1 MFSVLLLIVVTADE
15 PARPTPPTA
24 EQLRFFETNVRP
36 VLVEHCHKCHGSKKQ
51 WAGLRLDSREALLRG
66 GDSGAAIVPGE
77 PNKSLLIRAVRHED
91 ENLKMP
97 EDGKLSDRQIAD
109 LVRWVEMGAPFPDAQ
124 KGNGRSRDPNH
135 WSFQPPKEQ
144 RIPVVKN
151 VAWPQTSLDHFIL
164 SKLEAAGVSPAER
177 ADKRTLIRRVTF
189 DLTGLPPTTAEVDM
203 FLADD
208 RADAFAHLVDR
219 LLASPAY
226 GERWGRHWLDVARY
240 ADSNGLDENIAHGN
254 AWRYRDHVV
263 AAFNR
268 DQPFDRFIVEQLAGD
283 LLPAADEA
291 QRHAQLIATGFLS
304 IGPKVLA
311 EVDPSKMQMDIVDE
325 QLDSIGRVFLGL
337 TLGCARCH
345 DHKFD
350 PIATADYYGLAGILK
365 STRTMDTYTKV
376 AKWHENEL
384 PSATLTA
391 MRTEYETQLA
401 AKKKAVEE
409 FVAQADKQVREKL
422 AADGNQKPPEKLET
436 LYPDATKAELTKLRE
451 AQTTLE
457 KNPPNY
463 PAAMGVAED
472 KIVDLAIHVRGNPL
486 KLGEV
491 VPRRTPLV
499 LRGPQP
505 PSLAA
510 SESGRRQLA
519 EWLTDPQHP
528 LTSRVLVNRVWR
540 WHFGRGLVRTT
551 ENFGLLGEAPSHP
564 ELLDWL
570 ARRFVADGWS
580 LKSLH
585 RLILNSSVYQQSS
598 SVEGSGLRVEGK
610 AELRDPQPSTLN
622 SQPIRD
628 PDNRL
633 FGRANVRRLEAEE
646 VRDSLL
652 AVSGQLDGT
661 FGGTLLKTKNR
672 DYLFD
677 HTSIDK
683 TDYTS
688 RRRSLYLPVIRNN
701 VFDLFQLLDFPDPAV
716 PSGDRAMTTVA
727 PQALM
732 MLNSDFV
739 MQSADELAAR
749 LLAAPGD
756 DDQRL
761 SRLHVLAYG
770 REASDDERQKHRA
783 FLAKV
788 EQAAATTEPDAD
800 KRRQQAWSVLCHV
813 ILAAN
818 EFVYVR

>member
-1 MFSVLLLIVVTADE
+1 MIRALLCVLLAVEE
-15 PARPTPPTA
+15 PARTAPPTA

-36 VLVEHCHKCHGSKKQ
+36 VLVEHCQKCHGSKKQ

-109 LVRWVEMGAPFPDAQ
+109 LVRWVEMGAPFPSSPKTAT
-124 KGNGRSRDPNH
+124 RTRDPRH
-135 WSFQPPKEQ
+135 WAFQPPQE
-144 RIPVVKN
+144 PSVPTVKN
-151 VAWPQTSLDHFIL
+151 EAWALTAVDKFVL
-164 SKLEAAGVSPAER
+164 SKLEAAGLSPADR

-189 DLTGLPPTTAEVDM
+189 DLTGLPPTPSEIEA
-203 FLADD
+203 FLADE
-208 RADAFAHLVDR
+208 RADAFMQLVER

-226 GERWGRHWLDVARY
+226 GEKWGRHWLDVARY

-263 AAFNR
+263 AAINR
-268 DQPFDRFIVEQLAGD
+268 DQPFDRFVVEQLAGD
-283 LLPAADEA
+283 LLPADSEA
-291 QRHAQLIATGFLS
+291 QRHEQLIATGFLS

-311 EVDPSKMQMDIVDE
+311 EVDQAKMRMDIVDE
-325 QLDSIGRVFLGL
+325 QLDTIGRAFLGL

-350 PIATADYYGLAGILK
+350 PIDAADYYGLAGILK
-365 STRTMDTYTKV
+365 STKAMDTYTKV

-384 PSATLTA
+384 PSVTLTA
-391 MRTEYETQLA
+391 MRTEYESQLA
-401 AKKKAVEE
+401 AKKRAVDE
-409 FVAQADKQVREKL
+409 FIAQADKQAREKL
-422 AADGNQKPPEKLET
+422 ATEGQKKVPEKLEP
-436 LYPDATKAELTKLRE
+436 LYPEATKAELTKLRE
-451 AQTTLE
+451 ALATHE
-457 KNPPNY
+457 KNPPDY

-472 KIVDLAIHVRGNPL
+472 EITDLAVHLRGNPL
-486 KLGEV
+486 KLGDV
-491 VPRRTPLV
+491 VPRRTPSS

-505 PSLAA
+505 PQFPKSA
-510 SESGRRQLA
+510 SGRLELA
-519 EWLTDPQHP
+519 RWLTDPQHP
-528 LTSRVLVNRVWR
+528 LTTRVFVNRVWR
-540 WHFGRGLVRTT
+540 WHLGAGLVRTT
-551 ENFGLLGEAPSHP
+551 DNFGLLGERPSHP

-598 SVEGSGLRVEGK
+598 SQSVEII
-610 AELRDPQPSTLN
+610 ARDL
-622 SQPIRD
+622 
-628 PDNRL
+628 DNRL

-646 VRDSLL
+646 VRDALL
-652 AVSGQLDGT
+652 AVSGRLDST
-661 FGGTLLKTKNR
+661 FGGSMLKVKNR
-672 DYLFD
+672 GYLFD

-688 RRRSLYLPVIRNN
+688 HRRSLYLPIIRNH

-716 PSGDRAMTTVA
+716 PTGDRATTTVA
-727 PQALM
+727 PQALL

-739 MQSADELAAR
+739 MQSADELVAR
-749 LLAAPGD
+749 LFVETGD

-761 SRLHVLAYG
+761 TRLYAVTYG
-770 REASDDERQKHRA
+770 REPSADERSANRA

-788 EQAAATTEPDAD
+788 EPSLVTTEPDAD
-800 KRRQQAWSVLCHV
+800 KRRRQAWNILCHV
-813 ILAAN
+813 TLAAN
-818 EFVYVR
+818 EFIYVR

>member
-1 MFSVLLLIVVTADE
+1 MICVLLSLLLAADE
-15 PARPTPPTA
+15 PARTAPPTA
-24 EQLRFFETNVRP
+24 EQVRFFENNVRP
-36 VLVEHCHKCHGSKKQ
+36 VLVEHCQKCHGSKKQ

-97 EDGKLSDRQIAD
+97 EDGKLADRQIVD
-109 LVRWVEMGAPFPDAQ
+109 LVRWVEMGAPFPDTPKTGA
-124 KGNGRSRDPNH
+124 RSRDPKH
-135 WSFQPPKEQ
+135 WAFQPPTAPA
-144 RIPVVKN
+144 IPAVKN
-151 VAWPQTSLDHFIL
+151 AEWSQTNLDHFVL
-164 SKLEAAGVSPAER
+164 SNLEAAGLPPADK

-189 DLTGLPPTTAEVDM
+189 DLIGLPPTPAEIDA

-208 RADAFAHLVDR
+208 HGGAFAQVVDR

-263 AAFNR
+263 AALNR

-291 QRHAQLIATGFLS
+291 ERHTQLIATGFLS

-384 PSATLTA
+384 PSAALTA
-391 MRTEYETQLA
+391 MRTEYEAQLA
-401 AKKKAVEE
+401 AKKKAVDE
-409 FVAQADKQVREKL
+409 FVAQADKQVRERL
-422 AADGNQKPPEKLET
+422 GSEKPPEKLET
-436 LYPDATKAELTKLRE
+436 LYSDATKAELTKLRE
-451 AQTTLE
+451 ALTTLE

-472 KIVDLAIHVRGNPL
+472 KIIDLAIHVRGNPL

-491 VPRRTPLV
+491 VARRTPPV

-505 PSLAA
+505 PSFAPT
-510 SESGRRQLA
+510 ESGRKQLA

-528 LTSRVLVNRVWR
+528 LTARVLVNRVWR
-540 WHFGRGLVRTT
+540 WHFGKGLVRTT

-598 SVEGSGLRVEGK
+598 SAS
-610 AELRDPQPSTLN
+610 AEVAARDPE
-622 SQPIRD
+622 
-628 PDNRL
+628 NRL

-661 FGGTLLKTKNR
+661 FGGTLLKVKNR

-749 LLAAPGD
+749 LLGELSD

-761 SRLHVLAYG
+761 SRMHVLAYG
-770 REASDDERQKHRA
+770 REASAEERQAHRV

-788 EQAAATTEPDAD
+788 EQSVTAMELDVG
-800 KRRQQAWSVLCHV
+800 KRRQQVWSVLSHV